1 MSGRRFSSVSSL
13 LLLPLLALLAL
24 LATANPAAAQ
34 LAFDGE
40 EIASPAL
47 LAAARQEGKLTL
59 YGTIP
64 SESMAVSFAQFKAE
78 TGIDPEYI
86 RLPTARMYDRVNA
99 EFDAKK
105 LEADYIGMT
114 DLTLVKD
121 WATRGLLASYKTP
134 SFDQL
139 PPELR
144 ADDAKWYYVVR
155 PITVIAVNTAMVSD
169 AEAPKSWADLFQ
181 PKWKGKIGMPS
192 MDAGGSA
199 LTLYA
204 FLRMKI
210 APDAWQKLA
219 ANEPRIY
226 PSAAPT
232 VADLTRGR
240 TAVAISGAS
249 SYAEQ
254 IENGAPLKIVFP
266 TDGLASFGEIG
277 NVTVTAPHPN
287 AAKLYMN
294 WITSKHGS
302 ASVAKQ
308 GSYGTHPGAPAP
320 SKAGYTFP
328 PPSQVWTI
336 RIEDWEKYQESWPK
350 EWKAIF
356 EK

>member
-1 MSGRRFSSVSSL
+1 MSGRRFLSASSFLV
-13 LLLPLLALLAL
+13 LLAA
-24 LATANPAAAQ
+24 AHPAAAQ
-34 LAFDGE
+34 LVFDGE
-40 EIASPAL
+40 EIADAKL
-47 LAAARQEGKLTL
+47 LAAAKQEGKLTL

-64 SESMAVSFAQFKAE
+64 SESMAVTLDAFKAE
-78 TGIDPEYI
+78 TGVQPEYI

-114 DLTLVKD
+114 DLTLVKT

-134 SFDQL
+134 SFTQL
-139 PPELR
+139 PSELR
-144 ADDAKWYYVVR
+144 DTEGQWYYVVR
-155 PITVIAVNTAMVSD
+155 PITVIAVNTAMVKEGD
-169 AEAPKSWADLFQ
+169 APKSWKDLFD

-287 AAKLYMN
+287 AARLYMN
-294 WITSKHGS
+294 YITSKHGS
-302 ASVAKQ
+302 ATVAKQ

-336 RIEDWEKYQESWPK
+336 RIEDWEKYQDTWPK